1 MWKINA
7 YAQFFTV
14 IDRLADVKS
23 EFTMVFYKTL
33 IFLLIENFTDEIAW
47 EFILQNFKLI
57 LNQKTD
63 IPVNI
68 LVGPLINRLFTE
80 EDI

>member
-1 MWKINA
+1 
-7 YAQFFTV
+7 
-14 IDRLADVKS
+14 
-23 EFTMVFYKTL
+23 MVFYKTL
-33 IFLLIENFTDEIAW
+33 IFLLIENFTDETVS
-47 EFILQNFKLI
+47 EFILQNFKLL

-68 LVGPLINRLFTE
+68 LVGPLINRLFVE